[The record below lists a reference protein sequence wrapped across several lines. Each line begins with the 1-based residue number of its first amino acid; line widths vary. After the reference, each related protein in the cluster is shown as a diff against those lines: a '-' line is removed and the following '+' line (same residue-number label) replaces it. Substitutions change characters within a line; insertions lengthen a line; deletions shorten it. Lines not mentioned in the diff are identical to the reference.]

1 MSWAT
6 ASVLLHAGE
15 LKDTRYSQR
24 LDRTSV
30 DRGQV
35 MQVTGDNIDAVQ
47 AVTAP

>member
-6 ASVLLHAGE
+6 ASVVLHAAE
-15 LKDTRYSQR
+15 VKDARYSQR
-24 LDRTSV
+24 LDRLSV

-35 MQVTGDNIDAVQ
+35 MQVTGDNNDVVQ